1 MLLVSLF
8 MACGNDMG
16 YVEGPRCEE
25 EEFAVEAGQET
36 LLGFTPQDA
45 ADQMPLSNTVGLEW
59 EDGRVDCLHYSLQLD
74 PNSARDVESTYVP
87 PDGDGPVP
95 MIDIQCTDYVA
106 IDGTLTFSTP
116 DGAISE
122 EIAITMSYQVDE
134 ASGEAIGSV
143 YEELPVLS
151 GSFQAENA
159 DSSSKYFISGSI
171 ASGQFSGSLI
181 MQTSGEDGD
190 VAWAE
195 NAFLA
200 DWGHVDAPQECL
212 ENNE

>member
-1 MLLVSLF
+1 MLIVSLF

-16 YVEGPRCEE
+16 YVEGPRCED
-25 EEFAVEAGQET
+25 EEFAVEASAET
-36 LLGFTPQDA
+36 LLGFTPQEA
-45 ADQMPLSNTVGLEW
+45 ADQMPLSDTAGLEW
-59 EDGRVDCLHYSLQLD
+59 EDGMVDCLQYSLQLD
-74 PNSARDVESTYVP
+74 PDSGRDVESTYVP
-87 PDGDGPVP
+87 PEGDGPVP

-122 EIAITMSYQVDE
+122 EVAITMSYQIDE
-134 ASGEAIGSV
+134 DSGEATGSF

-151 GSFQAENA
+151 GSFQPSNA

-171 ASGQFSGSLI
+171 ANGQFSGSLI
-181 MQTSGEDGD
+181 MQTSGENGD

-200 DWGHVDAPQECL
+200 DWGHVDAPGECL
-212 ENNE
+212 DGNE